1 MTSTSYEAGRP
12 DLWELRRSPRPHYSS
27 GHVAIHRNTR
37 QNNHE
42 LRRGG
47 NELCIELDLILSHKT
62 VRPVLFLRGFL
73 PIKYHSIWYFFDDP
87 ALPQGIAQVKEPY

>member
-12 DLWELRRSPRPHYSS
+12 GLWGTSSITHPHYFSE
-27 GHVAIHRNTR
+27 HVAIHRNTR

-42 LRRGG
+42 LRGSG